1 MKKIEIQAI
10 IGEHLNRKPIQVN
23 DLLNKSIKLNSYDAF
38 MQEFHYIENTFKGI
52 LEFSKI
58 AQEYINK
65 MNSFIDSCNFD
76 NTTALKNYIT
86 ANLHNKICGYSN
98 THITIGALSS
108 ASINKSAES
117 SLSAIQQIYDEL
129 GYSHLK
135 NYIELIKTPSN
146 FTSYINSSDK
156 QLVAMH
162 YLLFKTNHHS
172 SKKLQRNLSVEKF
185 YKMTQENLSSS
196 LSKITSEKDDFV
208 SFMNNEKLL
217 YKNWYKDATEKAE
230 LLHTESKSEY
240 QTFLQESRTSI
251 EQLKKTYSDELK
263 LKDPAEFMK
272 EESEK
277 YKKSARNWSIAT
289 VVLTIVLLL
298 LLYLI
303 LDPEITFTKKLITI
317 NFFSN
322 QMPVYSSVIIF
333 SMVGLV
339 IYIIRLFIKMAV
351 SSKHLSEEYYQKYS
365 LTYFYLSL
373 LFEGKL
379 EQRQA
384 DVILAT
390 LFTKADTGL
399 LKNDTSTDTEL
410 VTRLF
415 SLMKE

>member
-10 IGEHLNRKPIQVN
+10 ISEHLNRKPIQVN

-76 NTTALKNYIT
+76 NTTALKNHIT

-135 NYIELIKTPSN
+135 NYIELIKAPSN

-185 YKMTQENLSSS
+185 YKMTQENLSNS

-217 YKNWYKDATEKAE
+217 YKNWYKDAIEKAE

>member
-10 IGEHLNRKPIQVN
+10 ISEHLSKKPIQLN
-23 DLLNKSIKLNSYDAF
+23 DLLNKSTKLNSYDVF
-38 MQEFHYIENTFKGI
+38 MQEFHYIENTFKDI
-52 LEFSKI
+52 PEFSKI
-58 AQEYINK
+58 ALECIDK
-65 MNSFIDSCNFD
+65 MNTFIDSCNFD
-76 NTTALKNYIT
+76 DITALKNHIT
-86 ANLHNKICGYSN
+86 TNLHNKICGYSN

-108 ASINKSAES
+108 ASINKSAVS

-185 YKMTQENLSSS
+185 YKMIQENLSNS
-196 LSKITSEKDDFV
+196 LSKITSEKDDFI
-208 SFMNNEKLL
+208 SFMNNEKQL
-217 YKNWYKDATEKAE
+217 YKTWYEDASKKAE

-263 LKDPAEFMK
+263 LKDPAKFMK

-303 LDPEITFTKKLITI
+303 LDPEITLTKQLITI

-410 VTRLF
+410 ITRLF
-415 SLMKE
+415 SMMKE

>member
-1 MKKIEIQAI
+1 MKQ
-10 IGEHLNRKPIQVN
+10 
-23 DLLNKSIKLNSYDAF
+23 
-38 MQEFHYIENTFKGI
+38 
-52 LEFSKI
+52 
-58 AQEYINK
+58 
-65 MNSFIDSCNFD
+65 
-76 NTTALKNYIT
+76 
-86 ANLHNKICGYSN
+86 
-98 THITIGALSS
+98 
-108 ASINKSAES
+108 
-117 SLSAIQQIYDEL
+117 
-129 GYSHLK
+129 
-135 NYIELIKTPSN
+135 
-146 FTSYINSSDK
+146 
-156 QLVAMH
+156 
-162 YLLFKTNHHS
+162 
-172 SKKLQRNLSVEKF
+172 
-185 YKMTQENLSSS
+185 
-196 LSKITSEKDDFV
+196 
-208 SFMNNEKLL
+208 
-217 YKNWYKDATEKAE
+217 
-230 LLHTESKSEY
+230 
-240 QTFLQESRTSI
+240 
-251 EQLKKTYSDELK
+251 
-263 LKDPAEFMK
+263 
-272 EESEK
+272 ESEK
-277 YKKSARNWSIAT
+277 YKTSARNWSIAT
-289 VVLTIVLLL
+289 VGLTIVLLL

-351 SSKHLSEEYYQKYS
+351 SSKHLSEEYHQKYS

>member
-1 MKKIEIQAI
+1 MKKLEIQAI
-10 IGEHLNRKPIQVN
+10 ISETLNKKPILLN
-23 DLLNKSIKLNSYDAF
+23 DLLNKSTKLNNYDAF
-38 MQEFHYIENTFKGI
+38 MQELHYIESTFKDI
-52 LEFSKI
+52 PEFSKI
-58 AQEYINK
+58 ALEYIDK
-65 MNSFIDSCNFD
+65 MNAFIDSCNLD
-76 NTTALKNYIT
+76 DITALKNHIA

-98 THITIGALSS
+98 TQITIGALSS

-185 YKMTQENLSSS
+185 YKMTQENLSNS

-263 LKDPAEFMK
+263 LKDPAKFMK
-272 EESEK
+272 QESEK
-277 YKKSARNWSIAT
+277 YKISARNWSIAT
-289 VVLTIVLLL
+289 VGLTIVLLL

-415 SLMKE
+415 SMMKE

>member
-10 IGEHLNRKPIQVN
+10 ISEHLNRKPIQVN

-76 NTTALKNYIT
+76 NTTALKNHIT

-185 YKMTQENLSSS
+185 YKMTQENLSNS

>member
-10 IGEHLNRKPIQVN
+10 ISEHLNRKPIQVN

-76 NTTALKNYIT
+76 NTTALKNHIT

-117 SLSAIQQIYDEL
+117 SLSSIQQIYDEL

-185 YKMTQENLSSS
+185 YKMTQENLSNS